1 MDRLR
6 DFMRENWLFL
16 LFLAVIA
23 SAFVFLRSSPTAL
36 ADESEFDAILVN
48 GQPAVVEFYSNT

>member
-23 SAFVFLRSSPTAL
+23 SALVFLRSSPTDL